1 MFKQIMVATDGSDH
15 AQKAEDI
22 AIELAKKLDAKVI
35 AVHIMDEKLIYPF
48 EVLEEEGKK
57 ILANVQ
63 AKGREKGVQVDE
75 ILIYG
80 NPKNDMKKIADRSK
94 ADLIVIG
101 HGKSGLEKFL
111 IGSVAENT
119 LKKVEI
125 PVLVVK

>member
-1 MFKQIMVATDGSDH
+1 MFKRIMVATDGSDH

-22 AIELAKKLDAKVI
+22 AIGLAKKLDAKVI

-57 ILANVQ
+57 ILTNVQ
-63 AKGREKGVQVDE
+63 EKGREKGVQVDE

-80 NPKNDMKKIADRSK
+80 SPTNDMKKIADRSK

-119 LKKVEI
+119 LKKVKI